1 MEKYTKAGYNEFI
14 VKEKCLNGQN
24 YFLNGRIQNMRM
36 TKKVTA
42 MALAS
47 MMALSLAGCGGS
59 SSTTATTAAATEA
72 AKETTAAATEAAKE
86 AATTAAAAAATTD
99 VADKKVGISIYK
111 FDDNFMTLYRTE
123 LVRYL
128 TEDLGFKAE
137 NVVVQDGKGDQAEQ
151 TNQIQNFIASG
162 VDVMILNLVQA
173 SSAPQVTD
181 MCKDA
186 GIPVVYINR
195 EPDAAE
201 EERWESEGLNATY
214 VGCDARQSGT
224 YQGEEILETA
234 NKGDINGDGKVSY
247 IMIQGDPEN
256 VDAQYRT
263 EFSVKALTDAG
274 MEVEELLK
282 QRGDWDQA
290 RAQQI
295 AQDAL
300 NQYGDKIE
308 VIFCNNDA
316 MALGALQAIEA
327 AGRKVN
333 EDIYLVGVD
342 ALTEAVQNVIDGKQT
357 GTVFNNHFAQAQAAS
372 DIAVKF
378 LSGEKVDAVNMVNYE
393 KVTQDNAQEILDML
407 K

>member
-1 MEKYTKAGYNEFI
+1 
-14 VKEKCLNGQN
+14 
-24 YFLNGRIQNMRM
+24 MRM

-47 MMALSLAGCGGS
+47 MMALSLAGCGS

-72 AKETTAAATEAAKE
+72 ATTAAAAASE
-86 AATTAAAAAATTD
+86 AATTAAEATGTTD

-151 TNQIQNFIASG
+151 TNQIQNFITQKY
-162 VDVMILNLVQA
+162 DVLILNLVQA
-173 SSAPQVTD
+173 SSAPEITD
-181 MCKDA
+181 MCKGA
-186 GIPVVYINR
+186 GIPVVFINR

-234 NKGDINGDGKVSY
+234 NKGDINSDGKVSY

-274 MEVEELLK
+274 MEVEELSK

-290 RAQQI
+290 KAQQI

-393 KVTQDNAQEILDML
+393 KVTKDNAQEILDML

>member
-1 MEKYTKAGYNEFI
+1 
-14 VKEKCLNGQN
+14 
-24 YFLNGRIQNMRM
+24 MRM
-36 TKKVTA
+36 TKKAAAV
-42 MALAS
+42 ALAS
-47 MMALSLAGCGGS
+47 MMALSLAGCS
-59 SSTTATTAAATEA
+59 SNTE
-72 AKETTAAATEAAKE
+72 ETTAAAETSAAETEAETTEEETTAAE
-86 AATTAAAAAATTD
+86 AAEEAAETAAAAVGD
-99 VADKKVGISIYK
+99 VDLSDKKVGISIYQ
-111 FDDNFMTLYRTE
+111 FNDNFMTLYREE

-128 TEDLGFKAE
+128 TEDLGFAAE

-151 TNQIQNFIASG
+151 TNQIQNFITQQY
-162 VDVMILNLVQA
+162 DVLILNLVQA
-173 SSAPQVTD
+173 SSAPDVTD
-181 MCKDA
+181 MCHAA

-195 EPDAAE
+195 EPDVAE
-201 EERWESEGLNATY
+201 EERWAAEGIAATY

-234 NKGDINGDGKVSY
+234 TKGDINGDGVVSY

-274 MEVEELLK
+274 MEVEELLI

-290 RAQQI
+290 KAQQI

-300 NQYGDKIE
+300 TQFGDQIE
-308 VIFCNNDA
+308 VVFCNNDA

-327 AGRKVN
+327 AGRTVN

-357 GTVFNNHFAQAQAAS
+357 GTVFNDHFSQAQSAG
-372 DIAVKF
+372 DIAVQM
-378 LSGEKVDAVNMVNYE
+378 LAGEAVDTVNMVDYI

-407 K
+407 N

>member
-1 MEKYTKAGYNEFI
+1 
-14 VKEKCLNGQN
+14 
-24 YFLNGRIQNMRM
+24 MRM
-36 TKKVTA
+36 TKKAAAV
-42 MALAS
+42 ALAS
-47 MMALSLAGCGGS
+47 MMALSLAGCS
-59 SSTTATTAAATEA
+59 SNTE
-72 AKETTAAATEAAKE
+72 ETTAAAE
-86 AATTAAAAAATTD
+86 TTAAETTEAEEETTAAEAAEEAAETAAAD
-99 VADKKVGISIYK
+99 VGDVDLSDKKVGISIYQ
-111 FDDNFMTLYRTE
+111 FNDNFMTLYREE

-128 TEDLGFKAE
+128 TEDLGFAAE

-151 TNQIQNFIASG
+151 TNQIQNFITQQY
-162 VDVMILNLVQA
+162 DVLILNLVQA
-173 SSAPQVTD
+173 SSAPDVTD
-181 MCKDA
+181 MCHAA

-195 EPDAAE
+195 EPDVAE
-201 EERWESEGLNATY
+201 EERWAAEGIAATY

-234 NKGDINGDGKVSY
+234 TKGDINGDGVVSY

-274 MEVEELLK
+274 MEVEELLI

-290 RAQQI
+290 KAQQI

-300 NQYGDKIE
+300 TQFGDQIE
-308 VIFCNNDA
+308 VVFCNNDA

-327 AGRKVN
+327 AGRTVN

-357 GTVFNNHFAQAQAAS
+357 GTVFNDHFSQAQSAG
-372 DIAVKF
+372 DIAVQM
-378 LSGEKVDAVNMVNYE
+378 LAGEAVDTVNMVDYI

-407 K
+407 N